1 MPTSFPMNIGDY
13 IFAYAYP
20 ISFLG
25 AMFYGIASIV
35 SFDPSTVIANK
46 NVSVFINGLIGVCG
60 LVSLFN
66 WYQNNQIP
74 VIGQILL
81 PDGTGVIKTQ
91 GP

>member
-1 MPTSFPMNIGDY
+1 MAGFLWVGDY

-46 NVSVFINGLIGVCG
+46 NVSVFLNGLIGLCG
-60 LVSLFN
+60 LMSLCN

-74 VIGQILL
+74 ILGPIIL
-81 PDGTGVIKTQ
+81 ADGPQNIIKTQ